1 MTPSHFST
9 NHDMPAISD
18 TALVHHHD
26 ETLTS
31 TASEAPRDSK
41 RAERE
46 ALELRRA
53 FCAELKALRERR
65 GITLHAIAE
74 STKVSEALFIDL
86 ERCDLARWPTG
97 IYRRAFFREYSTLV
111 GLPPELAVSEF
122 VRLFPEDV
130 EGRSSEALV
139 PGPLRLTLARPLW
152 RHSPARAIAAV
163 IDLVIVFAAAVAFTQ
178 LAPVNLW
185 VALGLAALVY
195 HTVGTLLQGCSFGTW
210 WLRMS
215 KRGFRSITPWTL
227 LMLALAAPAAAQ
239 EQSPFKPE
247 VGQAGKDVVWVP
259 TPEVMVEKMLDM
271 AKVTPQ
277 DYVIDLGSGDGRNVI
292 GAAKRG
298 ASALGVEYNPNM
310 VELSRRLAKEAGVAD
325 KAQFVEGDMF
335 VADISKA
342 SVMALFLL
350 PSNLLRLR
358 DKFLDLRP
366 GSRIVSNTFSIQDWQ
381 ADATETINDCQQ
393 WCTAMLYIVPAKIG
407 GTWRVGSDVL
417 ELKQEF
423 QMLSGTWTT
432 GGQATPVSGSLRGT
446 DLTLKA
452 GDRSITARVQGNQID
467 GTVANGSAKSSFRA
481 TR

>member
-1 MTPSHFST
+1 
-9 NHDMPAISD
+9 MPAVSD

-31 TASEAPRDSK
+31 TALEASRDSK

-46 ALELRRA
+46 AFELRRA
-53 FCAELKALRERR
+53 FCSELKASRERK
-65 GITLHAIAE
+65 GVSLHMIAE
-74 STKVSEALFIDL
+74 STKVSEGLFTDL

-97 IYRRAFFREYSTLV
+97 IYRRAFFREYAMLI
-111 GLPPELAVSEF
+111 GLPPEPAVSEF
-122 VRLFPEDV
+122 SRLFPEDV
-130 EGRSSEALV
+130 DSVPSEALV
-139 PGPLRLTLARPLW
+139 PGPLRLTLARPFWPQL
-152 RHSPARAIAAV
+152 SPVHA
-163 IDLVIVFAAAVAFTQ
+163 AAAVVDLAMVFAGAAAIAQ
-178 LAPVNLW
+178 LAQVNLW
-185 VALGLAALVY
+185 VALGVMGLAY
-195 HTVGTLLQGCSFGTW
+195 YSVGTLLRGCSLGTW
-210 WLRMS
+210 WLRMR
-215 KRGFRSITPWTL
+215 KRRSITPWS
-227 LMLALAAPAAAQ
+227 LMLVLALAVPAAAQ
-239 EQSPFKPE
+239 ESTFKPE

-259 TPEVMVEKMLDM
+259 TPEVMVERMLDL

-292 GAAKRG
+292 GAARRG
-298 ASALGVEYNPNM
+298 AAALGVEYNPNM
-310 VELSRRLAKEAGVAD
+310 VELSRRLAKEAGVAE

-381 ADATETINDCQQ
+381 ADETVTIDDCQQ

-407 GTWRVGSDVL
+407 GTWRVGADVL

-423 QMLSGTWTT
+423 QMLSGTLTS
-432 GGQATPVSGSLRGT
+432 GGQATPVSGTLRGT

-467 GTVANGSAKSSFRA
+467 GTLVNGTAKSAFRA